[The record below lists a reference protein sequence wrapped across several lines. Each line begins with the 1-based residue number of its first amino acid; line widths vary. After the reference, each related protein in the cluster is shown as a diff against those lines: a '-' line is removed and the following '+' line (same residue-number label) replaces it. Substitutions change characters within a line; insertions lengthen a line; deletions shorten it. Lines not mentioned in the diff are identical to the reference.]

1 MSERGSIAVVSKRF
15 CLTLHIEGPG
25 RVWTESLQ
33 DVDSVLIGSGPEA
46 KIRLNDPGASSLH
59 LLLKRDR
66 GGCFRAIDLDSEAG
80 TRVDGVL
87 LEAPVELA
95 SGAELHLASTR
106 IRVEFEYTEPTAPVP
121 QLPLPWERAAAAA
134 KVEAEQARPPE
145 PIPLKDF
152 LPAELRPSVT
162 SKVLQVAQMWGDT
175 PLSVQQFREGE
186 PVTIGASARNR
197 FQVFSP
203 TTSETFALARAV
215 GTKIQLQVPPDGG
228 LVVSTYG
235 HQRSRGELES
245 QGRLV
250 PSDGKSSICCLQLG
264 LHEAAGVT
272 LGNVN
277 FAIRFVRPSTAVTGY
292 GLDKSEYRFLMVA
305 AGCVIAFVALLTRVV
320 LTSPNLRPVSDASSV
335 AQKYIRFLVRPQ
347 RRAQAEKKKD
357 SLSAE
362 AEKEEKAKKEHAEPS
377 RRDPNKRDEDRR
389 RVMKAGLLGAL
400 QGRAGASNIFGPG
413 GLGTGVNNA
422 LGGLRSGGGVGNTQ
436 GLGGLASRGSG
447 PGGGG
452 IGLGTGGLGTK
463 NVGTGGGGGSGGDA
477 HGSLDLGS
485 RTKETTRIIPGKTI
499 VVGGLSKDVIARVIR
514 GHQHEIKYC
523 YEVELQ
529 KNPSL
534 SGKVAVVFTI
544 DSTGA
549 VTETKVSD
557 TSLHNG
563 ATEKC
568 MLARIQRWR
577 FPEPAGGGEV
587 NVTFPWIFK
596 PAGVDVK
603 SQPG

>member
-46 KIRLNDPGASSLH
+46 KIRLNDPGVSSLH
-59 LLLKRDR
+59 LLLKSDR
-66 GGCFRAIDLDSEAG
+66 GGLFRAIDLDSEAG
-80 TRVDGVL
+80 TRLDGVR

-95 SGAELHLASTR
+95 SGAELQLASTR
-106 IRVEFEYTEPTAPVP
+106 IRVQFEYTEPTAPVP
-121 QLPLPWERAAAAA
+121 QLPLPWERVAAAA
-134 KVEAEQARPPE
+134 KAETEQARPPE

-152 LPAELRPSVT
+152 LPPELQPSVT

-175 PLSVQQFREGE
+175 ALSVQQFREGE
-186 PVTIGASARNR
+186 PVTVGASARNR

-203 TTSETFALARAV
+203 TTAETFALARAV
-215 GTKIQLQVPPDGG
+215 GTKIQLQVPPDVG

-250 PSDGKSSICCLQLG
+250 PSAGKSSIRSLQLG

-277 FAIRFVRPSTAVTGY
+277 FAIRFVRPATAVAGS
-292 GLDKSEYRFLMVA
+292 GLDKSEYRFLKVA
-305 AGCVIAFVALLTRVV
+305 ATCLLAFVALLTRVL
-320 LTSPNLRPVSDASSV
+320 LTSPGPRPVEDASSV

-362 AEKEEKAKKEHAEPS
+362 AEKEKQEAKKEHSEPS

-389 RVMKAGLLGAL
+389 RVMRAGLLGAL

-422 LGGLRSGGGVGNTQ
+422 LGGLRSGGGVGNAQ

-463 NVGTGGGGGSGGDA
+463 NVGTGGGGSGGDA

-485 RTKETTRIIPGKTI
+485 QTKESTRIIPGKTI